1 MAEEYAQRAFRR
13 KPEKEGYFYL
23 PGVVSRKKQMI
34 PPLRMAM
41 QAEA

>member
-1 MAEEYAQRAFRR
+1 MIAVVILNWNGVDMLRR
-13 KPEKEGYFYL
+13 YL

>member
-1 MAEEYAQRAFRR
+1 MAEEYAERAFGRA
-13 KPEKEGYFYL
+13 PEAEGYFYL

-41 QAEA
+41 QAEP